1 MFSGKRSGATLSGNT
16 TKSSKTSNG
25 QAASKETTPNQT
37 GSAIANGGNRNSGN
51 AAPESVVWNYLE
63 EKWPDHEDRPS
74 ILRDREIV
82 KTLTFRE
89 VHYLMKNEKLAEKK
103 SSTMERATKD
113 VKPKNISF
121 KEGDDNRNDVI
132 HAASLLRSPISNP
145 ENYWQLM
152 PKKRKAIFKAM
163 PLKFLGGNS
172 CIADKTII
180 AAHDRTTPQLLK
192 HYLTENCSVA
202 NRPKR
207 EFKTVNDGVSCS
219 ITDDWWDTPAS
230 LKSVQEAYNNHD
242 LLMWLL
248 WPQDPTPHI
257 MARLMLRYKWLA
269 SSTNDM
275 AKRIE
280 VLTHFFNA
288 ALEDNASRAVNE
300 ETIMSY
306 LELETLLKSVMA
318 RNGLR
323 PELPITEK
331 RATDE
336 PVARAVSL
344 QQKTKPTT
352 RQRTNYNEL
361 KTQAGLVICTHFNR
375 GVCRNSPFTFPQ
387 TGEKGCKD
395 QGNSYVHACNVYM
408 KAKNG
413 LCEGRTHGRAQH
425 R

>member
-1 MFSGKRSGATLSGNT
+1 MPLTG
-16 TKSSKTSNG
+16 
-25 QAASKETTPNQT
+25 ETP
-37 GSAIANGGNRNSGN
+37 GNRGAEEPVN
-51 AAPESVVWNYLE
+51 VVWAYLE

-74 ILRDREIV
+74 ILRDKNIV

-89 VHYLMKNEKLAEKK
+89 VHYLLKNEKLADKK
-103 SSTMERATKD
+103 STTERATKD
-113 VKPKNISF
+113 IKPQTTTF
-121 KEGDDNRNDVI
+121 KEGEDNRNDVI
-132 HAASLLRSPISNP
+132 HAASLLRSPICSP
-145 ENYWQLM
+145 DNYWHLM

-163 PLKFLGGNS
+163 PLKFMGGNS
-172 CIADKTII
+172 CIAEKTI
-180 AAHDRTTPQLLK
+180 ATAHDRTVPQLLK

-202 NRPKR
+202 TRPKR

-230 LKSVQEAYNNHD
+230 LRSVQEAYNNHQ

-275 AKRIE
+275 AKRID

-300 ETIMSY
+300 ETVMSY
-306 LELETLLKSVMA
+306 LDQETLLKSVMA

-323 PELPITEK
+323 ADLPIAEK
-331 RATDE
+331 RFAEET
-336 PVARAVSL
+336 VSKAFNAPP
-344 QQKTKPTT
+344 QQRKPNI
-352 RQRTNYNEL
+352 RQKPAYNEL
-361 KTQAGLVICTHFNR
+361 KTQAGLLICAHFNSNSA
-375 GVCRNSPFTFPQ
+375 CRNQPFTFSQ
-387 TGEKGCKD
+387 SGEKGCKD
-395 QGNSYVHACNVYM
+395 QRNTYVHACNVYM

-413 LCEGRTHGRAQH
+413 LCEGRTHGRSTH